1 MDILFL
7 NCEMRNL
14 SVKTSKMN
22 LFGFVILQTTNYRE
36 KS

>member
-22 LFGFVILQTTNYRE
+22 LLGIYFADYKL
-36 KS
+36 

>member
-22 LFGFVILQTTNYRE
+22 LLGIYYFADYKL
-36 KS
+36 